1 LAATRDNR
9 EPLVLGGGFT
19 LDSIQVSP
27 DESQFLETIKATAD
41 DIAGFF
47 FRRPPG
53 EGGQV
58 TYANVEA
65 RSLDLLTYTLNG
77 WLVRLERAL
86 SRLLPRGRFVKFNA
100 DALLRVAL
108 KDRYEAHALALRSG
122 LSNQD
127 ERRALEDLAPLPNGE
142 GQKFNWPP
150 FATKGP
156 DDADGSS
163 QPA

>member
-1 LAATRDNR
+1 
-9 EPLVLGGGFT
+9 
-19 LDSIQVSP
+19 
-27 DESQFLETIKATAD
+27 
-41 DIAGFF
+41 
-47 FRRPPG
+47 
-53 EGGQV
+53 
-58 TYANVEA
+58 
-65 RSLDLLTYTLNG
+65 
-77 WLVRLERAL
+77 
-86 SRLLPRGRFVKFNA
+86 
-100 DALLRVAL
+100 L